1 MADLGLLNFGI
12 GGSIDSSYTQA
23 IEQAKKQAQGLQDV
37 LTSKTQN
44 IKITM
49 DTTNVRSEAEKVS
62 ESIRTI
68 QMPKINTSGMSS
80 SIESLRMDIKRLT
93 TQYEL
98 LSKAERESEGGIKL
112 SSNIQN
118 LKTQLNDAT
127 SSLKPNIESA
137 NGALDKHYGLLNYIW
152 RRAVSYIAIWQS
164 GQLVSNLMQ
173 VTGEFEKQKVALES
187 MLQNVPAAD
196 ALFSQLKSFAVQSP
210 FNFIDLTKEAKML
223 SAYSIPANQ
232 LFDTLKRVGDI
243 ASGTGSDMERLV
255 LALGEVNTQTVLNGR
270 VLRQFTQAGV
280 PLVDELAKHYTKLTG
295 TVVTA
300 GDVFTKVSKK
310 QVSFGDVMQ
319 VIRDMTSQGGM
330 FYQMQEKQ
338 AETLSGK

>member
-49 DTTNVRSEAEKVS
+49 DTKNVRSEAEKVS

-93 TQYEL
+93 IQYEL

-127 SSLKPNIESA
+127 SNLKPN
-137 NGALDKHYGLLNYIW
+137 
-152 RRAVSYIAIWQS
+152 
-164 GQLVSNLMQ
+164 
-173 VTGEFEKQKVALES
+173 
-187 MLQNVPAAD
+187 
-196 ALFSQLKSFAVQSP
+196 
-210 FNFIDLTKEAKML
+210 L
-223 SAYSIPANQ
+223 S
-232 LFDTLKRVGDI
+232 
-243 ASGTGSDMERLV
+243 
-255 LALGEVNTQTVLNGR
+255 
-270 VLRQFTQAGV
+270 
-280 PLVDELAKHYTKLTG
+280 
-295 TVVTA
+295 
-300 GDVFTKVSKK
+300 
-310 QVSFGDVMQ
+310 
-319 VIRDMTSQGGM
+319 
-330 FYQMQEKQ
+330 
-338 AETLSGK
+338 